1 MKRYLI
7 ILILAAIL
15 CLTGCDSKPTKE
27 PEPDNTFAKEGLQI
41 HTISLGKADAI
52 LILADGEA
60 MLIDAGYTEQG
71 KTVTEY
77 LKKQGVAKLKYLVMT
92 HADKDHV
99 GGMAEVIRS
108 IPVEHAYLSPKKEN
122 SPEYAAMVQALNS
135 TKTPYSFPELLSTF
149 SLGKATFTVL
159 APGEKALAQ
168 GSDNDSSIVLRL
180 VYGERTALLMG
191 DALSRT
197 EKEMRENGYELAAEV
212 LKVGHHG
219 QGDATTKKFVREVAP
234 LYAVITC
241 SKEEE
246 PDRDVLSVLRAFSA
260 EVLRTDEKGTIVL
273 TTDGAKWE
281 VKTEK

>member
-15 CLTGCDSKPTKE
+15 CLTACDGKPTKE

-71 KTVTEY
+71 TTVTEY

-108 IPVEHAYLSPKKEN
+108 IPVEQVYLSPKKEN
-122 SPEYAAMVQALNS
+122 SPEYAAMVQTLNS

-159 APGEKALAQ
+159 APGKKALEQ

-246 PDRDVLSVLRAFSA
+246 PDRDVLSVLRAFAA
-260 EVLRTDEKGTIVL
+260 EVLRTDEKGTVVL

>member
-15 CLTGCDSKPTKE
+15 CLTACDGKPTKE

-71 KTVTEY
+71 TTVTEY

-108 IPVEHAYLSPKKEN
+108 IPVEQVYLSPKKEN

-135 TKTPYSFPELLSTF
+135 TKTPYSFPKLLSTF

-197 EKEMRENGYELAAEV
+197 EKEMRENGYELSAEV

-246 PDRDVLSVLRAFSA
+246 PDRDVLSVLRAFAA
-260 EVLRTDEKGTIVL
+260 EVLRTDEKGTVVL

>member
-15 CLTGCDSKPTKE
+15 CLTACDGKPTKE

-71 KTVTEY
+71 TTVTEY

-108 IPVEHAYLSPKKEN
+108 IPVEQVYLSPKKEN

-135 TKTPYSFPELLSTF
+135 TKTPYSFPKLLSTF

-246 PDRDVLSVLRAFSA
+246 PDRDVLSVLRAFAA
-260 EVLRTDEKGTIVL
+260 EVLRTDEKGTVVL

>member
-15 CLTGCDSKPTKE
+15 CLTACDGKPTKE

-52 LILADGEA
+52 LILSDGEA

-71 KTVTEY
+71 TTVTEY

-108 IPVEHAYLSPKKEN
+108 IPVEQVYLSPKKEN

-159 APGEKALAQ
+159 APGKKALEQ

-246 PDRDVLSVLRAFSA
+246 PDRDVLSVLRAFAA
-260 EVLRTDEKGTIVL
+260 EVLRTDEKGTVVL

>member
-15 CLTGCDSKPTKE
+15 CLTACDGKPTKE

-71 KTVTEY
+71 TTVTEY

-108 IPVEHAYLSPKKEN
+108 IPVEKVYLSPKKEN

-159 APGEKALAQ
+159 APGKKALEQ

-246 PDRDVLSVLRAFSA
+246 PDRDVLSVLRAFAA
-260 EVLRTDEKGTIVL
+260 EVLRTDEKGTVVL

>member
-15 CLTGCDSKPTKE
+15 CLTACDGKPTKE

-71 KTVTEY
+71 TTVTEY

-108 IPVEHAYLSPKKEN
+108 IPVEQVYLSPKKEN

-159 APGEKALAQ
+159 APGKKALEQ

-246 PDRDVLSVLRAFSA
+246 PDRDVLSVLRAFAA
-260 EVLRTDEKGTIVL
+260 EVLRTDEKGTVVL

>member
-15 CLTGCDSKPTKE
+15 CLTACDGKPTKE
-27 PEPDNTFAKEGLQI
+27 PETDNTFAKEGLQI

-52 LILADGEA
+52 MILADGEA

-71 KTVTEY
+71 TTVTEY

-108 IPVEHAYLSPKKEN
+108 IPVEQVYLSPKKEN

-159 APGEKALAQ
+159 APGKKALEQ

-246 PDRDVLSVLRAFSA
+246 PDRDVLSVLRAFAA
-260 EVLRTDEKGTIVL
+260 EVLRTDEKGTVVL

>member
-15 CLTGCDSKPTKE
+15 CLTACDGKPAKE

-52 LILADGEA
+52 LILSDGEA

-71 KTVTEY
+71 TTVTEY

-108 IPVEHAYLSPKKEN
+108 IPVEQVYLSPKKEN

-135 TKTPYSFPELLSTF
+135 TKTPYSFPELLSAF

-241 SKEEE
+241 SSEEE

-260 EVLRTDEKGTIVL
+260 EVLRTDEMGTVVL